1 MDFLK
6 EIQAYDEIYPVW
18 LQRIMFYPDKMQH
31 PMYHILLIC
40 FLAGSTQNFFEGYCP
55 ETLPY
60 GKGPWPCRNKVCEY
74 HLKDVIENIDIKY
87 LYSFIGEV
95 EATGRVAICT
105 DDMKAAAEV
114 LKNKGVQISAPDE
127 IQVIIMEKKQCI
139 LYDGKTC
146 DNCGECNMCDL
157 DPKKVCD
164 SCGACLDMDDDY
176 NTLDIDLVMED
187 NDDPE
192 MLSYEELFPD
202 EAFGGDR
209 QGWEDEDDED

>member
-1 MDFLK
+1 
-6 EIQAYDEIYPVW
+6 
-18 LQRIMFYPDKMQH
+18 
-31 PMYHILLIC
+31 
-40 FLAGSTQNFFEGYCP
+40 
-55 ETLPY
+55 
-60 GKGPWPCRNKVCEY
+60 
-74 HLKDVIENIDIKY
+74 
-87 LYSFIGEV
+87 
-95 EATGRVAICT
+95 
-105 DDMKAAAEV
+105 
-114 LKNKGVQISAPDE
+114 
-127 IQVIIMEKKQCI
+127 MEKKKCI
-139 LYDGKTC
+139 LYDNRMC

-209 QGWEDEDDED
+209 AGWDDEDEDDYEDFEGADGFYDDEDFGYDDADDEEDDDLRRDFGDFFGRG

>member
-1 MDFLK
+1 MD
-6 EIQAYDEIYPVW
+6 
-18 LQRIMFYPDKMQH
+18 
-31 PMYHILLIC
+31 
-40 FLAGSTQNFFEGYCP
+40 
-55 ETLPY
+55 
-60 GKGPWPCRNKVCEY
+60 
-74 HLKDVIENIDIKY
+74 
-87 LYSFIGEV
+87 
-95 EATGRVAICT
+95 
-105 DDMKAAAEV
+105 
-114 LKNKGVQISAPDE
+114 
-127 IQVIIMEKKQCI
+127 KKKCI
-139 LYDGKTC
+139 LYDNRMC

-209 QGWEDEDDED
+209 SGWDDEDEDDYEDFDDADGFCDDEDFGYDETDDEDDLRRDFGDFFGRG

>member
-1 MDFLK
+1 
-6 EIQAYDEIYPVW
+6 
-18 LQRIMFYPDKMQH
+18 
-31 PMYHILLIC
+31 
-40 FLAGSTQNFFEGYCP
+40 
-55 ETLPY
+55 
-60 GKGPWPCRNKVCEY
+60 
-74 HLKDVIENIDIKY
+74 
-87 LYSFIGEV
+87 
-95 EATGRVAICT
+95 
-105 DDMKAAAEV
+105 
-114 LKNKGVQISAPDE
+114 
-127 IQVIIMEKKQCI
+127 MEKKKCI
-139 LYDGKTC
+139 LYDNRMC

-209 QGWEDEDDED
+209 QGWEDEDDEDEFEDSDDYYDDDFGYDETDDEDDDLRRDFGDFFGRG